1 MITTVPT
8 ELDLGTDARLRGLR
22 VWIAPIAQGGATDR
36 RCRERRAVASVLR
49 HIFGGDTTLAHTAEG
64 APTLPQHPQLQISI
78 SHCRSLCA
86 VAIADGS
93 AQIGIDIEEARP
105 QLERVAPRVLS
116 AAEMDIY
123 APGSD
128 GLLQAWTLKEALYK
142 AALTPGL
149 DFRAD
154 IHICD
159 ARNAPAVAYVGEL
172 PYDVVYSRRVALPGA
187 NAFLSVVAQP
197 LRID

>member
-1 MITTVPT
+1 M
-8 ELDLGTDARLRGLR
+8 G
-22 VWIAPIAQGGATDR
+22 
-36 RCRERRAVASVLR
+36 
-49 HIFGGDTTLAHTAEG
+49 
-64 APTLPQHPQLQISI
+64 
-78 SHCRSLCA
+78 
-86 VAIADGS
+86 
-93 AQIGIDIEEARP
+93 
-105 QLERVAPRVLS
+105 
-116 AAEMDIY
+116 IY
-123 APGSD
+123 APVSD

-159 ARNAPAVAYVGEL
+159 ARNAPAVAYVGER
-172 PYDVVYSRRVALPGA
+172 PYDVVYSRRIALPGA